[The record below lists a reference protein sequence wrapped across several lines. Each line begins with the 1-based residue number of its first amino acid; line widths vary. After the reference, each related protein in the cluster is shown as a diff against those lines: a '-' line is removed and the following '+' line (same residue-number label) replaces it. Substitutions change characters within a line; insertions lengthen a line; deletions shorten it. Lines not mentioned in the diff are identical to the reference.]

1 MAEQERQRL
10 RFTNLICCFFDREV
24 SNTKSAPCK
33 SYNHDPP
40 TRPTISKVK
49 MIVAERLLK
58 PILEENMP
66 QNRKLLTGGC
76 KKNILSFNQ
85 VNINAIL
92 PMIYIFFLIY
102 HRYFYNSYNEVEGG
116 ILESP

>member
-1 MAEQERQRL
+1 MAEQERQRH

-40 TRPTISKVK
+40 TRPTISKAK

-58 PILEENMP
+58 PFWGKICLKIASFL
-66 QNRKLLTGGC
+66 QDGARKTFY
-76 KKNILSFNQ
+76 LSTK
-85 VNINAIL
+85 
-92 PMIYIFFLIY
+92 
-102 HRYFYNSYNEVEGG
+102 
-116 ILESP
+116 